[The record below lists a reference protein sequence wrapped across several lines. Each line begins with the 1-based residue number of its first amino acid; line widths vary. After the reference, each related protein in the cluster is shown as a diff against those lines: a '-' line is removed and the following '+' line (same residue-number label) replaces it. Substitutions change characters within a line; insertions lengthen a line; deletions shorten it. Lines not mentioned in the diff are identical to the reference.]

1 MNKLLTCFLVAVM
14 ASSILVACKK
24 KETNLVS
31 PIPPILK
38 EIFFPEEKD
47 AIPGRDILIKG
58 KGFSKEDAVFLQT
71 TGTEVQV
78 TVKEATNTYIKITL
92 PKNAGG
98 LYKVTIQRDGQK
110 TTLDGTLS
118 VPFVIPLD
126 DVVLPAN
133 NAQQLADVVIGGKG
147 FEAGDIVQLSADFYP
162 AGKVFNI
169 PASATAE
176 GISFKLPQ
184 GSYGANTVVVTRGN
198 RKTNLGIV
206 NIEVNVGDVIGGGV
220 VFWTDVTRVHGL
232 ITSKTNVGTPVEQFG
247 PGLALSGAA
256 GTSKAMQTGKVN
268 TAKLLTKMAAFR
280 SGNASWNNKKT
291 AAELC
296 DELVVP
302 DGSDSYADWFL
313 PSQEELITLFKAK
326 ALMATKGAE
335 VPPNNYWSSSEG
347 DGDAAG
353 WSAFYV
359 NFYEA
364 TNVVSANSDKEGWK
378 IGVRAVRAF

>member
-1 MNKLLTCFLVAVM
+1 MNKLLTRFLLAM
-14 ASSILVACKK
+14 IASCILVACKK
-24 KETNLVS
+24 EETNLVS

-38 EIFFPEEKD
+38 EILFPEEKD
-47 AIPGRDILIKG
+47 AIPGRDVLIKG
-58 KGFSKEDAVFLQT
+58 KGFSKEDVVFLQT

-78 TVKEATNTYIKITL
+78 PVKEATNAYIKFTL
-92 PKNAGG
+92 PREAGG
-98 LYKVTIQRDGQK
+98 LYKVTIERDGQK

-133 NAQQLADVVIGGKG
+133 HVQQLADVAIAGKG

-162 AGKVFNI
+162 TGKVFSI
-169 PASATAE
+169 MVTTTAE

-184 GSYGANTVVVTRGN
+184 GCYGANTVVVTRAN

-206 NIEVNVGDVIGGGV
+206 NVEVNVGDVIGGGV
-220 VFWTDVTRVHGL
+220 VFWTNEAKVHGL
-232 ITSKTNVGTPVEQFG
+232 IASKTNTGTPIEQFG
-247 PGLALSGAA
+247 PGVALSGAA
-256 GTSKAMQTGKVN
+256 GTSRALQTGKEN

-280 SGNASWNNKKT
+280 SGNSSWNDKKS

-296 DELVVP
+296 AELLVT
-302 DGSDSYADWFL
+302 DGTDSYGDWFL
-313 PSQEELITLFKAK
+313 PSQEELIALFKVK
-326 ALMATKGAE
+326 TLMATKGAE

-378 IGVRAVRAF
+378 IGVRAIRAF